1 MLYPSLDPNERF
13 RDRRES
19 TRRRKRRRRAVVAGI
34 LLLAVLALA
43 GGMTLAGK
51 GGKAGADAGTQAAS
65 HAPTALQVAARPR
78 PLPVEVR
85 GVHVTAALASIPG
98 KLAEYEALTKYGLNT
113 IELDVKDEG
122 GEIGFNPS
130 GVALARKTGAVRDY
144 YDPHKVAREM
154 HRKGIYLIGRVVVF
168 QDPYLARARPDM
180 AIRRP
185 DGSIWATSAGLEWVN
200 PYDRRVWDYAVSVAA
215 AAARAGFDEIM
226 LDYVRFPS
234 DGDVGAAVYPG
245 RTSVPKGRLV
255 ANFAAYA
262 QQRLAPLGV
271 RVSTALF
278 GLSATRDM
286 GIGQRRARRDGVPH
300 ADRLQARDSRQRRAA
315 RAVGPGLELQ
325 ARAGNAADPRGAA
338 PGGQGLPPLERLR
351 DLHEERAR
359 TAVLT
364 SGAVAGLGYAGSDGC
379 HAHDRAPHRD
389 SRASLPGDRGAR
401 ETRDR
406 ASLARPPRDLCR
418 ASRERDDHR
427 RRRQRL
433 RRLRRGRRRRERR
446 TRPSAHRRGG
456 RRAGGPLPPHRFH
469 RRPLRAGGIAGRAP
483 LRPRSDLRRNA
494 CGLLQ
499 RRHGGG
505 RERRQARPPAHRA
518 GGRDRLR

>member
-19 TRRRKRRRRAVVAGI
+19 SRRRKRRRRAVVAGI

-51 GGKAGADAGTQAAS
+51 SGKAGAGAGTQAAS
-65 HAPTALQVAARPR
+65 HAPAALQVAARPR

-168 QDPYLARARPDM
+168 QDPHLARGRPDM

-245 RTSVPKGRLV
+245 RTSVPKGRLI

-286 GIGQRRARRDGVPH
+286 GIGQVPRWISQH
-300 ADRLQARDSRQRRAA
+300 VDQVHPMSYPALYGGGELGIASPSAEPGETVFRTLIDFKREIRGSGAQLVPWVQDWSYRPEQVMQQIRAA
-315 RAVGPGLELQ
+315 RLQ
-325 ARAGNAADPRGAA
+325 GAKGFLLWNASGIYTKSALA
-338 PGGQGLPPLERLR
+338 P
-351 DLHEERAR
+351 
-359 TAVLT
+359 
-364 SGAVAGLGYAGSDGC
+364 
-379 HAHDRAPHRD
+379 
-389 SRASLPGDRGAR
+389 
-401 ETRDR
+401 
-406 ASLARPPRDLCR
+406 
-418 ASRERDDHR
+418 
-427 RRRQRL
+427 
-433 RRLRRGRRRRERR
+433 
-446 TRPSAHRRGG
+446 PS
-456 RRAGGPLPPHRFH
+456 
-469 RRPLRAGGIAGRAP
+469 
-483 LRPRSDLRRNA
+483 
-494 CGLLQ
+494 
-499 RRHGGG
+499 
-505 RERRQARPPAHRA
+505 
-518 GGRDRLR
+518 